1 MTEREDRTE
10 HALRMGHADGTE
22 PPGAA
27 NLAEQTDA
35 AARTGE
41 TGGGAWLLET
51 VAVSKRYVRD
61 GRPLHVLD
69 RVTLGVR
76 EGEFVSIVGPSGS
89 GKSTLFRLI
98 GGVERPD
105 EGRIRIAGRDVTGR
119 RGLISYMPQQP
130 SLFPWLT
137 VRQNIA
143 SALAIAGIDRK
154 KAAAL
159 ATEWLERIG
168 MGDTAGAYP
177 DELSGGMKQRVSFL
191 RALLVPRD
199 VMCLDEPFAALDAL
213 TRTRMQAWLLK
224 QWEAHRRAVLLVTH
238 SIEEAILLS
247 DRIYVLGGAPATVLR
262 EIPVPLPRPRR
273 PDMWNEPAFGRLR
286 EDILTLLGRSGERDD

>member
-1 MTEREDRTE
+1 M
-10 HALRMGHADGTE
+10 
-22 PPGAA
+22 
-27 NLAEQTDA
+27 
-35 AARTGE
+35 
-41 TGGGAWLLET
+41 ET